1 MREPPP
7 AQLASLLERLG
18 LANDRDLENVQSAVH
33 RMSGDLPQFESVWID
48 ALRKARILTHF
59 QAAELHAGRGEA
71 LKIARYVLCQSVQ
84 ECGYATVYRAEDCET
99 REAVRL
105 AVFSPPSQDRDLLL
119 PSLEKLISSGKGL
132 PRSTG
137 KIEACGLDGSR
148 HWAASPWVEGTSLAD
163 SLLHHGRFPPPVV
176 LEIARAMLG
185 ELATLEA
192 ASVIHGDVRVQN
204 VLIANDGEVHTPHPG
219 LRGIIRPHEG
229 ISHHDLLPDACSGL
243 APERVTDG
251 TLPTVAS
258 DFFACG
264 CVWWHMLCG
273 RPPLGGGDSLARLR
287 AAQAAS
293 IDDLQ
298 QWAADVPDV
307 LVEAIRDC
315 LQTDPQKRPK
325 SMAGLAQRLG
335 PLRRQGRQA
344 IARCLVAAAR
354 PHAPWLRSKRTP
366 GKKKSHP
373 HRFTAAALAIL
384 AAVAVAW
391 PLWVAHNRPLAKVEI
406 ASHLGSPIAKPQEG
420 HTNDSAGKAPSE
432 LAPRP
437 MVDTAVTPAGYAD
450 SIGAPRATAK
460 NTRDDSAAG
469 RIAKPSLRT
478 TGRTSLA
485 HGSPGSRRVAPAKT
499 RIVGPRARRTGP
511 NRRSS
516 RWARGSGR
524 SGLV

>member
-18 LANDRDLENVQSAVH
+18 LASIRDLENVQSVVH

-71 LKIARYVLCQSVQ
+71 LKIAHYVLCQSVQ

-105 AVFSPPSQDRDLLL
+105 AVFSPPSQDHDLLL
-119 PSLEKLISSGKGL
+119 PSLEILISSGKGL

-137 KIEACGLDGSR
+137 KIEACGLDDSR
-148 HWAASPWVEGTSLAD
+148 HWAASPWVEGISLAD

-192 ASVIHGDVRVQN
+192 VSVVHGDIRVQN
-204 VLIANDGEVHTPHPG
+204 VLIANNGEVHTPHPG

-273 RPPLGGGDSLARLR
+273 QPPLGGGDSLARLR
-287 AAQAAS
+287 GPGGFHRRLAAVGGRRSRCAGRGHPRLFADRPAKAAQV
-293 IDDLQ
+293 DG
-298 QWAADVPDV
+298 
-307 LVEAIRDC
+307 R
-315 LQTDPQKRPK
+315 T
-325 SMAGLAQRLG
+325 G
-335 PLRRQGRQA
+335 P
-344 IARCLVAAAR
+344 AAR
-354 PHAPWLRSKRTP
+354 PLAPPRSP
-366 GKKKSHP
+366 GDRPLPGRRS
-373 HRFTAAALAIL
+373 AASRSL
-384 AAVAVAW
+384 AAIEANSREKEVASASI
-391 PLWVAHNRPLAKVEI
+391 HGGRPRDP
-406 ASHLGSPIAKPQEG
+406 GRRG
-420 HTNDSAGKAPSE
+420 RG
-432 LAPRP
+432 LAP
-437 MVDTAVTPAGYAD
+437 VGCTQSTAGE
-450 SIGAPRATAK
+450 SG
-460 NTRDDSAAG
+460 NCQSS
-469 RIAKPSLRT
+469 RIAGCKIA
-478 TGRTSLA
+478 GGA
-485 HGSPGSRRVAPAKT
+485 HY
-499 RIVGPRARRTGP
+499 
-511 NRRSS
+511 
-516 RWARGSGR
+516 
-524 SGLV
+524 